1 MPVPDDLLR
10 YVTGPQ
16 PYAQAWLWVAALCLV
31 IVIGWYASVFALTK
45 PGRGLPQVRVLS
57 GVRDQMIK
65 RRAVRA
71 IRAITL
77 RHRRGELAPAP
88 AGAALSGEL
97 RRFLHRITGL
107 RAEYM
112 QLGAIAESELAPAA
126 VVLADLVDAQFNASS
141 TVDVAAVGARAEE
154 LVRTWT

>member
-16 PYAQAWLWVAALCLV
+16 PYAQSWLWVAALCLAV
-31 IVIGWYASVFALTK
+31 LIIWYTAVFMLTT
-45 PGRGLPQVRVLS
+45 PGRRLPQVPVLS
-57 GVRDQMIK
+57 GARDQMIK
-65 RRAVRA
+65 RRTVRA
-71 IRAITL
+71 IRTIAL

-112 QLGAIAESELAPAA
+112 QLGAIAHSELAPAA
-126 VVLADLVDAQFNASS
+126 EVLADLVDAQFNASS
-141 TVDVAAVGARAEE
+141 TVDVGEVSNRAEE
-154 LVRTWT
+154 LVRSWT

>member
-16 PYAQAWLWVAALCLV
+16 PYAQAWLWGAVLCLAV
-31 IVIGWYASVFALTK
+31 LIFWYTAVFMLTT
-45 PGRGLPQVRVLS
+45 PGRRLPQVPVLS

-71 IRAITL
+71 IHTIAL

-88 AGAALSGEL
+88 AGEALSGEL
-97 RRFLHRITGL
+97 RRFLRRITGL

-112 QLGAIAESELAPAA
+112 QLGAIASSELAPAA
-126 VVLADLVDAQFNASS
+126 AVLADLVDVQFNAHS
-141 TVDVAAVGARAEE
+141 TVDVGAVSDRAEE
-154 LVRTWT
+154 LVRAWT

>member
-1 MPVPDDLLR
+1 VPDDLLR

-16 PYAQAWLWVAALCLV
+16 PYAQAWLWVAALCLALV
-31 IVIGWYASVFALTK
+31 IVWYAAVFVLTK
-45 PGRGLPQVRVLS
+45 PGRRLPQVRVLS
-57 GVRDQMIK
+57 GARDQMIK
-65 RRAVRA
+65 RRAVHA
-71 IRAITL
+71 IRAIAL

-97 RRFLHRITGL
+97 RRFLHRITGV

-112 QLGAIAESELAPAA
+112 QLGAIADSELAPAA
-126 VVLADLVDAQFNASS
+126 AVLADLVDAQFNVSS
-141 TVDVAAVGARAEE
+141 TVDVGDVSARAEE